1 MKVLADGTILNVN
14 SSANEDLFWAIRGAG
29 TSFGIATKFFYKAHE
44 QKHPVWSAVLTLS
57 SDRLAQCVEAANQIL
72 QIGDPNSMHLIALSV
87 QGQDPLSKPVT
98 TILVV
103 LFYNGN
109 ESDAQS
115 LYEPFLKM
123 DASSSNIS
131 MIPYPQMNSIL
142 NEGLE
147 HGLRRSMKGSA
158 CIYPLDLHL
167 AETILRDFEE
177 FVAKV
182 PDADRSLIVFEF
194 IPFEKIVSVPQT
206 ATAFGNRGT
215 YGNILFAMGWT
226 KEEHDIESREWTRMI
241 SSKTREQFRKGKMRM
256 GEDATKDGVGEYFNY
271 DGEYSCLFKNLEM
284 LTMSRHWSGWRN
296 SVWSQLFK
304 IGSVEEEIRP

>member
-1 MKVLADGTILNVN
+1 
-14 SSANEDLFWAIRGAG
+14 
-29 TSFGIATKFFYKAHE
+29 
-44 QKHPVWSAVLTLS
+44 
-57 SDRLAQCVEAANQIL
+57 
-72 QIGDPNSMHLIALSV
+72 MHLIGLSV
-87 QGQDPLSKPVT
+87 QGRDPLSKPIT
-98 TILVV
+98 TIIVV

-123 DASSSNIS
+123 NASSSNIS

-167 AETILRDFEE
+167 AETILGDFEE

-194 IPFEKIVSVPQT
+194 IPFERIVSVAQT
-206 ATAFGNRGT
+206 ATAFGNRGA

-226 KEEHDIESREWTRMI
+226 KEEHDMECREWTRIM
-241 SSKTREQFRKGKMRM
+241 SSKTKEHFRKGKERV
-256 GEDATKDGVGEYFNY
+256 GEGATKDGVGEYFNY
-271 DGEYSCLFKNLEM
+271 DGEYSCLPENLEM
-284 LTMSRHWSGWRN
+284 LTMSRHWSRWRN
-296 SVWSQLFK
+296 GIWSELSEA
-304 IGSVEEEIRP
+304 GRVEEEV